1 MSADSGPESRPRRQQ
16 TPKDGGFVLDTR
28 SLGRK
33 PGSMKQLHRTV
44 TTEERIGLEMVGI
57 PVGAQVE
64 LDLTLQ
70 SVSEGV
76 LVTGTVDAPIEG
88 ECSRCLEPFTD
99 EIQLQLTELF
109 AYPDSATEQTTEEDE
124 IHRLIDDMLDL
135 EPVIIDAV
143 GLELPLQP
151 LCEPDCAGLCPE
163 CGVRMAIAGSEH
175 GHEILDPRWAGLA
188 KFNAESTD
196 TDTASFEA
204 DTVSDPSTDSTL
216 AAHNGAVSKKTEES

>member
-1 MSADSGPESRPRRQQ
+1 MSADSGSESRPRRQS
-16 TPKDGGFVLDTR
+16 TLKDGGFVLDVR

-33 PGSMKQLHRTV
+33 PGTMKQLHRTV
-44 TTEERIGLEMVGI
+44 TTEDRIGLEMVGI

-64 LDLTLQ
+64 LELTLQ

-76 LVTGTVDAPIEG
+76 LVMGTVDAPIEG

-109 AYPDSATEQTTEEDE
+109 AYPDSATDQTTEEDE
-124 IHRLIDDMLDL
+124 IHRLVDDMIDL
-135 EPVIIDAV
+135 EPVVVDAV

-163 CGVRMAIAGSEH
+163 CGVRMAIAGSGH

-188 KFNAESTD
+188 KFNAESPD
-196 TDTASFEA
+196 TE
-204 DTVSDPSTDSTL
+204 TVSDPSTDSTL
-216 AAHNGAVSKKTEES
+216 AGHNGAASKTEES

>member
-1 MSADSGPESRPRRQQ
+1 MSADSGKPSRHRQHL
-16 TPKDGGFVLDTR
+16 TDAGFVLDTR

-33 PGSMKQLHRTV
+33 PGSLRELRRTV
-44 TTEERIGLEMVGI
+44 TTAEKIGLEMVGI
-57 PVGAQVE
+57 PAGSEVE

-76 LVTGTVDAPIEG
+76 LVTGSVHAPIEG

-99 EIQLQLTELF
+99 EIELQLTELF

-124 IHRLIDDMLDL
+124 IPRLVDDMIDL

-163 CGVRMAIAGSEH
+163 CGVRMAIAGSGH

-188 KFNAESTD
+188 NFAVAPGG
-196 TDTASFEA
+196 DTAGVA
-204 DTVSDPSTDSTL
+204 PDPSTDSTL
-216 AAHNGAVSKKTEES
+216 AGHNGASSQRTEEK